1 MINLPI
7 NVFKN
12 CLSNSCEN
20 VHEHLSVENSIGTF
34 WKIECSRGG
43 FIIAHYD

>member
-1 MINLPI
+1 MINLPK
-7 NVFKN
+7 NVVKN
-12 CLSNSCEN
+12 CLSNSCKF

-43 FIIAHYD
+43 CIIAQYD